1 MPNKCSLFK
10 LWYFSLIGH
19 NACAFSQK
27 LLQKDDAV
35 GVARYLHEYG
45 DGLSKR
51 RVGEYLGNMDD
62 FNQRVLRAFLE
73 AYDFKD
79 ITLDEAIL
87 FVVALPSFILRVIS
101 SGSST
106 IIF

>member
-1 MPNKCSLFK
+1 MYSSDSFISLK
-10 LWYFSLIGH
+10 LWNPCTHL
-19 NACAFSQK
+19 QK
-27 LLQKDDAV
+27 LLRKDDAV

-51 RVGEYLGNMDD
+51 RVGEYLGNVDD

-87 FVVALPSFILRVIS
+87 SLRS
-101 SGSST
+101 LLL
-106 IIF
+106 F